1 MKVSK
6 HLNLLGLCYRAR
18 KCVVGEELIL
28 HSVQSNE
35 AKLVLIAEDI
45 SERSKKTLINKCTSY
60 QVPYFFVEGR
70 VELGRAIGKSDRVA
84 VSITD
89 NGFAKK
95 MTELLS

>member
-1 MKVSK
+1 MMTNK

-28 HSVQSNE
+28 QSVQSNE
-35 AKLVLIAEDI
+35 AKLILIAEDI
-45 SERSKKTLINKCTSY
+45 SERSKKTLVNKCKSY
-60 QVPYFFVEGR
+60 RVPYFVVEDR
-70 VELGRAIGKSDRVA
+70 VELGKAIGKSDRVA

-89 NGFAKK
+89 KGFAKK